1 MLHYSTELNCDLT
14 YCYHTYSN
22 ADSSGVLT
30 VLALKVEQLLLHTC
44 QLGLQ
49 SLYSGPVVILELPQ
63 LLPVGLTLSLNPGR
77 QICLSLRQI
86 CLQSNIF

>member
-1 MLHYSTELNCDLT
+1 MPINHL
-14 YCYHTYSN
+14 
-22 ADSSGVLT
+22 LT
-30 VLALKVEQLLLHTC
+30 VLALKVEELLLHTC

-49 SLYSGPVVILELPQ
+49 SLNSGPVVILQLPQ
-63 LLPVGLTLSLNPGR
+63 LFPVGLTLGLNPRR